1 MADNEPKMG
10 PAAEDMFRKK
20 FATYKT
26 VLDKDGP
33 QAAWDALMEGY
44 PERQRNNMGPLIDNM
59 SLHQAFEKAIPIY
72 ASFGMR
78 MTAMDISNRGLD
90 AVLETH
96 TVCPFMDMASELG
109 LERPCPVVCDM
120 DVAAT
125 DAAFDDITGKVLTR
139 LTDGDAVCMFTY
151 SRKAK

>member
-1 MADNEPKMG
+1 MGENGPKMS
-10 PAAEDMFRKK
+10 PEAEEMFREK
-20 FATYKT
+20 FVSYKA

-33 QAAWDALMEGY
+33 EVAWNTLMEEY
-44 PERQRNNMGPLIDNM
+44 PERQRKNMGPLIDKMN
-59 SLHQAFEKAIPIY
+59 LHQAFEKAIPVY

-78 MTAMDISNRGLD
+78 MTAIDISNQGLD
-90 AVLETH
+90 AVLEIH
-96 TVCPFMDMASELG
+96 TVCPFTEMAAKLG

-125 DAAFDDITGKVLTR
+125 DVAFDDITGKVLTR

-151 SRKAK
+151 TRKAK